1 MDKNVRKCVLI
12 AGAFA
17 ALSVGNVQQVW
28 ASGANAS
35 EVMQQAK
42 KQIKGKV
49 VDATGETLLVL
60 MSLKKVQQTES

>member
-42 KQIKGKV
+42 
-49 VDATGETLLVL
+49 TLV
-60 MSLKKVQQTES
+60 SR